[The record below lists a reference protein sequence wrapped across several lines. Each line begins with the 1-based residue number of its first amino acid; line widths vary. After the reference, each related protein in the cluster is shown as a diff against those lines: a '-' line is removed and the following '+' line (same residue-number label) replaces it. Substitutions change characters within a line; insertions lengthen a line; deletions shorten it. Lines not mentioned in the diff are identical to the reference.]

1 MAPAKRV
8 IVAGAAGVFGK
19 LLVQELVG
27 QYDVLAA
34 TRRDI
39 DLDDVQS
46 VARAAK
52 GAYAFACTAGPFQRL
67 DRRIVR
73 AVVESGAHW
82 VDIADDP
89 AWFFGLVDD
98 RGLDTLAHERGVA
111 VVPGLSSL
119 PAISCALVRRL
130 HPVDRVDIT
139 LRINNRNRKGP
150 AAIASSAYSRGGTF
164 DTPDRELLRRELGI
178 DSDVRVKFEVPFA
191 STLIRSL
198 RIVPEKHRVNVSRVM
213 SALTKPFNR
222 LGTAGGSV
230 EVRDGRNVARLIGR
244 DQRFA
249 ILPLVFALG
258 HLDGLS
264 GCLSPTHAF
273 HPEELLRFVEERA

>member
-1 MAPAKRV
+1 M

-19 LLVQELVG
+19 LLVQELAG
-27 QYDVLAA
+27 HYDVLAA
-34 TRRDI
+34 TRRDF
-39 DLDDVQS
+39 DLDDVDS

-98 RGLDTLAHERGVA
+98 RALDTLAHEKGVA

-139 LRINNRNRKGP
+139 LRINNRNQKGA
-150 AAIASSAYSRGGTF
+150 AAIASSAYSRGSTF

-178 DSDVRVKFEVPFA
+178 DADVRVKFEVPFA
-191 STLIRSL
+191 SAIIRTL
-198 RIVPEKHRVNVSRVM
+198 RIVPEKHRVRVSRVM

-222 LGTAGGSV
+222 LGTSGGAV
-230 EVRDGRNVARLIGR
+230 EVRDGKNVARVTGR

-249 ILPLVFALG
+249 ILPLVFALE

-273 HPEELLRFVEERA
+273 HPEELLAFVEERA